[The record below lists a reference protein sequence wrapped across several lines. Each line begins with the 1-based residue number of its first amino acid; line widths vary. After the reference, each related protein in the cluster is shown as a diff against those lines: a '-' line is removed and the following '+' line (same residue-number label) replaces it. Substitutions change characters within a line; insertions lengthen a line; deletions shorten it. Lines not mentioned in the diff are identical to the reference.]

1 MLSANAFSN
10 VRYVRGYSRRHYREY
25 VSSLRCCYG
34 SIVNERIRYDV
45 HVLRKTSH
53 ARIRVLKND
62 SSGRSGLVYVQHV
75 NSCRHV
81 RQITYVVGSSLQSD
95 FLICSLKTYEIEISS
110 YRSQIPERIRHALF
124 EYDVFV
130 KSIGFFKNV
139 LNVFVSRFSGIAY
152 RERRSVYEYS
162 VIGIIDSSGRP
173 NSNGLHRSGE
183 SSVRIV
189 FVNSSQCVVVVT
201 GVRVR
206 YFYVRRS
213 VGSSG
218 RSRWQYGIVFNRL
231 SASFRRRCQSV
242 SVFSFHR
249 QIPPIIFSLR
259 TWSYVGIRQYANPR
273 RVIVVNRVVRLVL
286 DGIVPT
292 SFPNDSFSCVSFRT
306 ARYVECK
313 VRGRRSSSIHYFG
326 GSVGSDYCR
335 LVHVNGSGRS
345 GFSLCSRNS
354 RFSLRSYWSL
364 SSYSERTV
372 RSDVSYVLRIL
383 QRPFYF
389 GKKVCRRIVIGFYR
403 KMRSTVFR
411 SADVHVI
418 RSIRYQPLSFDVKAG
433 VHVWKH
439 PVGRSYEKIPSFDY
453 DVVVSFPVNE
463 SLVESDL
470 RKVVHEINR
479 TREAYLSS
487 RFVRYGIGPVVSI
500 HEYGISRTPV
510 VECEFFFSLRRV
522 SRIHN
527 NESHVRFGIHVQG
540 EFYFSDVRR
549 HYRKRQLRF
558 VIAYQI

>member
-10 VRYVRGYSRRHYREY
+10 VRYVCSYSRRHYREY
-25 VSSLRCCYG
+25 VRSCSSCRSSIIDERVCHDMWILSESSSSCY
-34 SIVNERIRYDV
+34 
-45 HVLRKTSH
+45 
-53 ARIRVLKND
+53 VLKND
-62 SSGRSGLVYVQHV
+62 SSRSGILIHVQNVHSRSHISQIANV
-75 NSCRHV
+75 V
-81 RQITYVVGSSLQSD
+81 RSSTYSNL
-95 FLICSLKTYEIEISS
+95 LIYSGVSVEIEISS
-110 YRSQIPERIRHALF
+110 LESQIPERIRHALL
-124 EYDVFV
+124 EYYVFV
-130 KSIGFFKNV
+130 KGIGFFKNV
-139 LNVFVSRFSGIAY
+139 LNVFVSRFSGIIY
-152 RERRSVYEYS
+152 RERGSVYEYS
-162 VIGIIDSSGRP
+162 VICVIDSSGRP
-173 NSNGLHRSGE
+173 YSNGFRRCRK

-189 FVNSSQCVVVVT
+189 FVNSSQRVVVVT

-206 YFYVRRS
+206 YFYERGS

-218 RSRWQYGIVFNRL
+218 RSRWQHGIVFNRL
-231 SASFRRRCQSV
+231 SVSFRRRYQGV
-242 SVFSFHR
+242 PVFSFHC
-249 QIPPIIFSLR
+249 QIPPIIFSLL

-273 RVIVVNRVVRLVL
+273 RVIVVDRVVRLVL
-286 DGIVPT
+286 NGIVPT
-292 SFPNDSFSCVSFRT
+292 SFPNDSFSRVSFRT
-306 ARYVECK
+306 ARYMERK
-313 VRGRRSSSIHYFG
+313 VRSRRSSSIHYLS

-345 GFSLCSRNS
+345 RFSLVSRDS

-364 SSYSERTV
+364 SSYAERTV

-389 GKKVCRRIVIGFYR
+389 GKKVRGRIVLGFYR

-433 VHVWKH
+433 VHVGKY

-463 SLVESDL
+463 SLVESNL
-470 RKVVHEINR
+470 RKVVHKIDR
-479 TREAYLSS
+479 TCEAYLSS
-487 RFVRYGIGPVVSI
+487 SFMRYRIGPVVSI

-510 VECEFFFSLRRV
+510 VECEFFFCLRRV

-549 HYRKRQLRF
+549 YYRKRQLRL